1 MKSLK
6 NILIYAILISISP
19 SLANANIELQ
29 SGVEA
34 RISTPSE
41 NRLDLRKLDLQK
53 KLFKEEIDER
63 RNEFQE
69 AREAFKN
76 SASETRNIMRSEFR
90 AKFIERFKFTLD
102 KLFEFQTRTEVR
114 LETERS
120 LGTDVS
126 KAKVKLDESKSFYA
140 QINTDIESLKSLLEE
155 RYSEEERDEKK
166 EEARILVEKIKAGIK
181 SSHDALKEVFQELR
195 LAKSQSQEAEV
206 SAEVNVE
213 SN

>member
-6 NILIYAILISISP
+6 NILIYTILISISP

-29 SGVEA
+29 SGAEA
-34 RISTPSE
+34 RIRTPSE

-53 KLFKEEIDER
+53 KLFREEVDER

-76 SASETRNIMRSEFR
+76 STSDTRNIMRSEFR
-90 AKFIERFKFTLD
+90 AKFAERFKFTLD
-102 KLFEFQTRTEVR
+102 KLSEFQTRADARLQTEAN
-114 LETERS
+114 
-120 LGTDVS
+120 LGVDIS
-126 KAKVKLDESKSFYA
+126 KAKVKLEESKSFYA

-155 RYSEEERDEKK
+155 RYAEDERETKK
-166 EEARILVEKIKAGIK
+166 EEARILIEKIKTGIK
-181 SSHDALKEVFQELR
+181 SSHEALKEVFQELR
-195 LAKSQSQEAEV
+195 LAKSQSQETEV
-206 SAEVNVE
+206 STEVNIG